1 MVIAGTMNDPIVIS
15 LDGNIGAGKTTLI
28 EAIQNAL
35 PDVEVVVEPV
45 GEWMTLKNEEGKS
58 LLELFYEDKRRWSY
72 TFQNCA
78 ILTRL
83 RAIRTAIRTSKKKVI
98 ITERSVHTDRYVFAE
113 MLRESGD
120 IDALEWQLYMNW
132 FDTFAADVPMRGIIY
147 LTTGVGT
154 SADRIVKRGRTGE
167 DHIPLDYL
175 SALDTQHQRWVSTTD
190 LPVLQISTEVGVPV
204 DSNIAAIRAFV
215 DKLLPTSTSLHVETN
230 MDAIRNYI
238 SNTVPK

>member
-1 MVIAGTMNDPIVIS
+1 MIS

-83 RAIRTAIRTSKKKVI
+83 RAIRAAIRTSKKKVI

-175 SALDTQHQRWVSTTD
+175 SALDTQHQRWVNTTD

-204 DSNIAAIRAFV
+204 ASNITAIRAFV
-215 DKLLPTSTSLHVETN
+215 DKLLQASTPLHVETN
-230 MDAIRNYI
+230 MEAIRQYI
-238 SNTVPK
+238 ASTVPK

>member
-1 MVIAGTMNDPIVIS
+1 MNDPIVIS

-204 DSNIAAIRAFV
+204 DSNIAAIRTFV
-215 DKLLPTSTSLHVETN
+215 DKLLPTATSLHVETN
-230 MDAIRNYI
+230 MEAIRNYI